1 MISSESESEKHMEPG
16 SSGWLE
22 VQQWL
27 QEAKNV
33 VEVLEGD
40 KEQGEAVLQ
49 QLRVSPRSLM
59 GTLALETGGILVD
72 HGWLRLLGSGSER
85 MKGNLL
91 SWNSIKDGFGI
102 QEAFVVAYDVVGGFF
117 AMNGGAFPGEKG
129 NMFYMAPDALAW
141 QNLGGSYSQMF
152 SWALTGNLD
161 QFYGNMRWPG
171 WQDEVR
177 NMNGDQGLSI
187 IPFLWTG
194 TKEPP
199 VAERSRRAIP
209 MKELWNFEQDI
220 ARQIQHLPPG
230 TPIKINFT

>member
-1 MISSESESEKHMEPG
+1 MNTG
-16 SSGWLE
+16 SSAWSE

-27 QEAKNV
+27 QKAKNT
-33 VEVLEGD
+33 VEILAGNR
-40 KEQGEAVLQ
+40 EQGEAVFQ
-49 QLRVSPRSLM
+49 HLRVSPRSLM

-72 HGWLRLLGSGSER
+72 HGWLRFLGSGNER
-85 MKGNLL
+85 MKENLL
-91 SWNSIKDGFGI
+91 SWNAIQDGYGI
-102 QEAFVVAYDVVGGFF
+102 QQAFIVAHDVVGGFF

-129 NMFYMAPDALAW
+129 NIFYMAPDTLAW
-141 QNLGGSYSQMF
+141 QNLGGSYSQTF

-161 QFYGNMRWPG
+161 QFYGTMRWPG
-171 WQDEVR
+171 WQEEVGKT
-177 NMNGDQGLSI
+177 NGDQGLSI

-209 MKELWNFEQDI
+209 LQELWRFEQDI
-220 ARQIQHLPPG
+220 ARQIQHHPPG